1 MDIDQAIR
9 SRRTHK
15 MYAGGAIDD
24 ATLRALV
31 ELATWA
37 PNHNFT
43 EPWRFHI
50 VRGERVDAMK
60 QAVSASFD
68 AIAKPGDP
76 DLMRKLQQK
85 REKISRRLDTAGAVI
100 AVTWSRSPADETRDR
115 EDYAA
120 TCCAIQNLLLGAHA
134 RGLGSLWSTGGVLM
148 TSTLRAFYGVG
159 AQESIAGVVFLGHVT
174 AELQGRRYKAIEDV
188 LHFV

>member
-43 EPWRFHI
+43 EPWRFHL
-50 VRGERVDAMK
+50 VRGERVEAMK
-60 QAVSASFD
+60 QAL
-68 AIAKPGDP
+68 K
-76 DLMRKLQQK
+76 K
-85 REKISRRLDTAGAVI
+85 
-100 AVTWSRSPADETRDR
+100 
-115 EDYAA
+115 
-120 TCCAIQNLLLGAHA
+120 
-134 RGLGSLWSTGGVLM
+134 
-148 TSTLRAFYGVG
+148 
-159 AQESIAGVVFLGHVT
+159 
-174 AELQGRRYKAIEDV
+174 
-188 LHFV
+188 